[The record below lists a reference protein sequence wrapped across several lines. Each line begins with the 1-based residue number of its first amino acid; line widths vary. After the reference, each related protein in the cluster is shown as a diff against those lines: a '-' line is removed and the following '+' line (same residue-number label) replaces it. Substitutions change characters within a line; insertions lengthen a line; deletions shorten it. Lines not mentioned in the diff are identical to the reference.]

1 MAQSTYS
8 SVVLAQRP
16 KALIVP
22 GETFAVKEN
31 PMVSEKDLKDGQVI
45 VETLYLSLDPA
56 MRGWLNDTRS
66 YIPPVQI
73 GEVMRGAVIGKIT
86 ASKSS
91 KFGPGDY
98 VTVTAGWTEVAI
110 VDEKEVTRL
119 EVPENTMV
127 TDALGVLGMTGLTAY
142 FGILDVGQ
150 VKAGDFVVVSGAAG
164 ATGSVVC
171 QIAKLKGAKVLG
183 IAGSDDKVQ
192 WLKDLGCDDA
202 LNYKS
207 TDFAREFKEKTADLI
222 DVFFDNVGGEILEL
236 ALSRAKAHS
245 RFVMCGGNY
254 QPVQFLQS
262 SGAKGKPINSQRVA
276 AQTNSPQNISMVI
289 VMRIKLQGFIV
300 FDYAKQFTQARTE
313 LMKWLAEGKLQRKE
327 TIVKGGL
334 KAAEQAL
341 LDLYN
346 GVNTGKLLVE
356 VKADDSGSGVGS
368 RL

>member
-1 MAQSTYS
+1 MGRPIQRRGNTMAQPTYS

-22 GETFAVKEN
+22 GETFSLKDN
-31 PMVSEKDLKDGQVI
+31 PMVSQKDLKDGQVI
-45 VETLYLSLDPA
+45 IETLYLSLDPA

-73 GEVMRGAVIGKIT
+73 GEIMRGAVIGKILN
-86 ASKSS
+86 SKSS

-98 VTVTAGWTEVAI
+98 ITATAGWTEVAI
-110 VDEKEVTRL
+110 VDEKEVTL
-119 EVPENTMV
+119 LDVPENTRV

-150 VKAGDFVVVSGAAG
+150 VRAGDFVVVSGAAG

-171 QIAKLKGAKVLG
+171 QIAKLQGAKVLG
-183 IAGSDDKVQ
+183 LAGSDDKVQ

-202 LNYKS
+202 LNYKKA
-207 TDFAREFKEKTADLI
+207 DFAKEFKEKTADLI

-245 RFVMCGGNY
+245 RFVMCGAISQYNSST
-254 QPVQFLQS
+254 PV
-262 SGAKGKPINSQRVA
+262 GPK
-276 AQTNSPQNISMVI
+276 NISMVI

-300 FDYAKQFTQARTE
+300 FDYAKQFPQARAE
-313 LMKWLAEGKLQRKE
+313 LTKWLAEGKLQRKE

-341 LDLYN
+341 LDLYK

-356 VKADDSGSGVGS
+356 VKADGLESGVGS